1 MSEIRKGRMRNFKDL
16 QVWHKAHLLTLQ
28 IYKLT
33 LSFPADEKFGL
44 ISQLRRASSS
54 IAMNIAEGCG
64 RGSNT
69 ELRRFFDIAM
79 GSASEVEYQVLLAYE
94 LKYVSERNYQEMVFC
109 IEEVKKMLTSYI
121 KKIKSSSSDL

>member
-1 MSEIRKGRMRNFKDL
+1 MRNFKDL
-16 QVWHKAHLLTLQ
+16 QVWHKSHLLTLK

-44 ISQLRRASSS
+44 ISQLRRASVS
-54 IAMNIAEGCG
+54 IATNIAEGCG

-79 GSASEVEYQVLLAYE
+79 GSASEVEYQMLLAYD
-94 LKYVSERNYQEMVFC
+94 LKYVSENNYQETVFC

>member
-1 MSEIRKGRMRNFKDL
+1 MRNFKDL
-16 QVWHKAHLLTLQ
+16 QVWHKSHLLTLK

-44 ISQLRRASSS
+44 ISQLRRASAS
-54 IAMNIAEGCG
+54 IATNIAEGCG

-79 GSASEVEYQVLLAYE
+79 GSASEVEYQMLLAYD
-94 LKYVSERNYQEMVFC
+94 LKYVSEKNYQETVFC

-121 KKIKSSSSDL
+121 KKIKSSSSGL